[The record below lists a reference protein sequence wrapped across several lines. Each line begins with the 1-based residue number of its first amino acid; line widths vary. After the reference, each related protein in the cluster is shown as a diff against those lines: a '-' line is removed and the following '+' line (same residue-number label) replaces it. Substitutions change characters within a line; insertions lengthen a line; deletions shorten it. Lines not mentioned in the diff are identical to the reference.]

1 MTFSYFVKTEI
12 LEHCFRSYKQAVSEL
27 MGVVYGTRYTI
38 NNNEI
43 TVRIDNHLLVNY
55 LDNMLNI
62 INGFGYSVNEDNVKS
77 NTYIFKSYYMYKL
90 LLYVDNGEFKHN
102 INLIIE
108 NKIIDRAY
116 LIRGLFL
123 ICGSIINPNN
133 SYHLEFCLYN
143 YDLSY
148 FLDLVLNFFCIR
160 SKMIKRKDRFI
171 IYVKEAESISQ
182 FLKVIGVHR
191 SVLEFENI
199 RVLKEYTNNKNRLK
213 NCIQANED
221 KSIIASVK
229 QVRAIMYI
237 DKYIGLDKLSS
248 KLKEIAMVRLK
259 YKEAPLGELGKY
271 LNPPIGKSGVL
282 HRLKKIE
289 KIASELEDKYGV

>member
-1 MTFSYFVKTEI
+1 MTCSYFVKTEI
-12 LEHCFRSYKQAVSEL
+12 LENCFRSYKQAVSEL

-55 LDNMLNI
+55 LDNI

-133 SYHLEFCLYN
+133 SYHLEFFLY
-143 YDLSY
+143 
-148 FLDLVLNFFCIR
+148 
-160 SKMIKRKDRFI
+160 
-171 IYVKEAESISQ
+171 
-182 FLKVIGVHR
+182 
-191 SVLEFENI
+191 
-199 RVLKEYTNNKNRLK
+199 
-213 NCIQANED
+213 
-221 KSIIASVK
+221 
-229 QVRAIMYI
+229 
-237 DKYIGLDKLSS
+237 
-248 KLKEIAMVRLK
+248 
-259 YKEAPLGELGKY
+259 
-271 LNPPIGKSGVL
+271 
-282 HRLKKIE
+282 
-289 KIASELEDKYGV
+289 

>member
-1 MTFSYFVKTEI
+1 M
-12 LEHCFRSYKQAVSEL
+12 
-27 MGVVYGTRYTI
+27 
-38 NNNEI
+38 
-43 TVRIDNHLLVNY
+43 
-55 LDNMLNI
+55 
-62 INGFGYSVNEDNVKS
+62 
-77 NTYIFKSYYMYKL
+77 
-90 LLYVDNGEFKHN
+90 
-102 INLIIE
+102 
-108 NKIIDRAY
+108 
-116 LIRGLFL
+116 
-123 ICGSIINPNN
+123 
-133 SYHLEFCLYN
+133 
-143 YDLSY
+143 
-148 FLDLVLNFFCIR
+148 
-160 SKMIKRKDRFI
+160 
-171 IYVKEAESISQ
+171 
-182 FLKVIGVHR
+182 HR